1 MTTLV
6 SFRVY
11 NHTDKYL
18 TIPPNSHITPGY
30 YKVDNKTC
38 ILYPNS
44 ISDNI
49 LLNVSSVNGLKADL
63 YEITSSSITLGTT
76 YDVDYDKNNQIS
88 QVSNGTQ
95 INRI

>member
-49 LLNVSSVNGLKADL
+49 IISSTLTSRRTL
-63 YEITSSSITLGTT
+63 STTSSNTSLSTRRSSNILTTLA
-76 YDVDYDKNNQIS
+76 
-88 QVSNGTQ
+88 
-95 INRI
+95 RHR